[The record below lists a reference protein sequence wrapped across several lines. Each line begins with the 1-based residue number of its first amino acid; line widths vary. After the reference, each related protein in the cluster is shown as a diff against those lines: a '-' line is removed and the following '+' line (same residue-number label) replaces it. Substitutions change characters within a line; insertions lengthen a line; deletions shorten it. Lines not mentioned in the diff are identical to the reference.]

1 MSDET
6 LPLDTLI
13 ERLTTDEQTSVATIK
28 AMISRFVAE
37 RDWRQFHAP
46 KNISMALA
54 VEAAELMEHFQWLTV
69 EASREVTADAD
80 KMTAIGEELADILCY
95 GLALAN
101 ELNIDVAAA
110 MNDKMRK
117 NIRKYPKDEYQG
129 RYGKDDPGQVK

>member
-1 MSDET
+1 MADDSSS
-6 LPLDTLI
+6 LDALI
-13 ERLTTDEQTSVATIK
+13 DQLSTDDQTSVAAIK
-28 AMISRFVAE
+28 RMISQFVAE

-54 VEAAELMEHFQWLTV
+54 VEAAELMEHFQWLSV
-69 EASREVTADAD
+69 DASRAVTADQA

-110 MNDKMRK
+110 MSDKMRK
-117 NIRKYPKDEYQG
+117 NVRKYPKDEFQG
-129 RYGKDDPGQVK
+129 RFGKEDRGPQA